1 MFLWRSKD
9 PVIEGVMTIQGI
21 GDKSLGSIP
30 HFPSFFELQHMQV
43 YLK

>member
-9 PVIEGVMTIQGI
+9 PVMEGVMTIQGI
-21 GDKSLGSIP
+21 SDGNIP
-30 HFPSFFELQHMQV
+30 HFPAFFGLQDMQA